1 MKILQLLLCL
11 SILSAC
17 VPISFPRSHYS
28 FILPQGNVL
37 VGLNNKK
44 IIILEA
50 IGAEETELK
59 ESLNTEIEQHL
70 SQNENTS
77 ILTALDLAF
86 DHNIYTVDLAKGIDS
101 LQMDKIK
108 SSTAADL
115 LIYPQVNTLSNDLDA
130 ITLSAT
136 AQNKVELSLS
146 IFDVQQN
153 YLLKQVKCKAHTTTV
168 KDRGIQ
174 LNKTHKKLLKGCVKR
189 ILKRYVSS

>member
-1 MKILQLLLCL
+1 MKTLSLLLCL

-17 VPISFPRSHYS
+17 TPISFPRSHYN

-50 IGAEETELK
+50 TGAEETELK

-115 LIYPQVNTLSNDLDA
+115 LIYPEIKTVSKNLDA
-130 ITLSAT
+130 ITLSPAGE
-136 AQNKVELSLS
+136 NRIEFSFS

-153 YLLKQVKCKAHTTTV
+153 YLLKQVKCKARTTSV
-168 KDRGIQ
+168 EDASIQ
-174 LNKTHKKLLKGCVKR
+174 LSKTHKKLIKGCLKR